1 MKGALVVFVASVL
14 VTSACFSKAVYNKE
28 VWQARDDG
36 AEFDVMLRVVDDE
49 GVPVA
54 NARCGGWMYVE
65 RDSRH
70 GCGYA
75 IYTDTNGCVR
85 VTGKCSEWFSV
96 VVGKEGYYKT
106 SFDVKYPLENVDP
119 PIVDGQW
126 QPYGVTRTVVLKKI
140 RNPIHLCDP
149 EARYRHVYPESGK
162 WTGFDLVCGDWVPP
176 LGVGKCAD
184 VMIRYTRE
192 QRPDGFFKSLDVS
205 FTNNPYAG
213 AYVLNRDSYS
223 EMDSVYEA
231 NTNGKYIGNFRY
243 EFERTAKG
251 NHVISELGYG
261 QYLVFRIRTK
271 TDENG
276 KLISAHYGRIMGALQ
291 YLEKAGIVLGPVFF
305 NPTPNDT
312 NLEDAETAR
321 RSRLGYKQRLEFERQ
336 RKAKGK

>member
-1 MKGALVVFVASVL
+1 MYIEHEKERGRGYVV
-14 VTSACFSKAVYNKE
+14 
-28 VWQARDDG
+28 
-36 AEFDVMLRVVDDE
+36 
-49 GVPVA
+49 
-54 NARCGGWMYVE
+54 
-65 RDSRH
+65 
-70 GCGYA
+70 
-75 IYTDTNGCVR
+75 YTDTNGNAR
-85 VTGKCSEWFSV
+85 VTGNSSEWFSV
-96 VVGKEGYYKT
+96 VIGKEGYYKT

-149 EARYRHVYPESGK
+149 DARYRHMYPESGK